1 MRIGSDGAVQS
12 LQGAVSDRL
21 DHLSSRKVRFWAPF
35 VLGLVMM
42 GDSWDVGIIGYV
54 MPSLRQEWGL
64 TPLQIGAIISAG
76 FAGQLVGALL
86 FGPLAEKFGRM
97 RVLNIAILVM
107 SVLSIGCA
115 MARNPDLFTV
125 LRFAQGVGFG
135 GAVPVCVSYINELAP
150 TATRGRY
157 FSLFQFLMVSGFA
170 LCGFVG
176 AVVIPEYGWRAMF
189 LIGAFPILLSPLIA
203 FTLPESPR
211 WLASLG
217 RVEAMNRA
225 LAKLGAQPVDPG
237 VGASVAPLAPRVPVS
252 VLIAPG
258 LRWLTLATC
267 LLWFLTALVSYGF
280 STWTPTIYV
289 DIFGLTLEKSLRYAA
304 FTGVAYMLIPLVF
317 AAVIDR
323 FGRRPSGIVAT
334 ASTLALLIVL
344 ALAGTRAP
352 GLSVPLI
359 ALGWIA
365 SGASFTLLWPYSAE
379 IFPTEIRS
387 TALGL
392 CSATARLGSTLT
404 PLVVA
409 GVLSATASISAVFV
423 ALAIPTFVMV
433 LLWLFGSREM
443 AKQRLDD
450 PAAAPHP

>member
-1 MRIGSDGAVQS
+1 MSSGASGAGQG
-12 LQGAVSDRL
+12 LQEAVAERL
-21 DHLSSRKVRFWAPF
+21 DNLTDWRVRYWAPF
-35 VLGLVMM
+35 VLGLMMM

-54 MPSLRQEWGL
+54 MPSLRVEWGL
-64 TPLQIGAIISAG
+64 TPLQIGWIISAG

-86 FGPLAEKFGRM
+86 FGPLAEKYGRM
-97 RVLNIAILVM
+97 RVLNIAVVTM
-107 SVLSIGCA
+107 SLLSVACA
-115 MARNPDLFTV
+115 MAKDPHLFTW

-189 LIGAFPILLSPLIA
+189 LIGAFPMILTPFIV

-211 WLASLG
+211 WLARLG
-217 RVEAMNRA
+217 RIEATNRA
-225 LAKLGAQPVDPG
+225 LAKIGALPVDAG
-237 VGASVAPLAPRVPVS
+237 ITVQVEERAPRVPIGM
-252 VLIAPG
+252 LFTPQ

-267 LLWFLTALVSYGF
+267 LLWFLTSLVAYGF

-289 DIFGLTLEKSLRYAA
+289 DVFHLSLETSLRYAA
-304 FTGVAYMLIPLVF
+304 LTGVAYMLIPLVF

-323 FGRRPSGIVAT
+323 FGRRPSGIAVSA
-334 ASTLALLIVL
+334 ATLAALIIL
-344 ALAGTRAP
+344 TLAGDKFAA
-352 GLSVPLI
+352 LSVPLI
-359 ALGWIA
+359 AIGWIA

-409 GVLSATASISAVFV
+409 GVLSATGSISAVFA
-423 ALAIPTFVMV
+423 ALAAPTTIIV

-443 AKQRLDD
+443 ARQRLEE
-450 PAAAPHP
+450 PIQ